1 MDVVVVV
8 DNFRFQ
14 GKNYKK
20 GESVFGLPPELIDAN
35 LELKTIA
42 IKKPEMEKETVGKKA
57 ELKKPEKK
65 GKKR

>member
-1 MDVVVVV
+1 MDVVVMV

-42 IKKPEMEKETVGKKA
+42 MKKPEIEKKA
-57 ELKKPEKK
+57 EFKKPEKK
-65 GKKR
+65 GKKK